1 MTILTNPA
9 FGLLKKHYHFENV
22 LEKADKSVV
31 LATFSFCKRLGYISY
46 IIKPE
51 EWAAVT
57 GGMVI
62 YDSDDLNEYVE
73 PEWFEWTLLY
83 DYEPGWFTIKNTHFS
98 DVNRKHDYGNFNY
111 KQHEPDDFISKSAT
125 VRIKKGDRITSPL
138 LCFKGVDMEKFN
150 EHKEQIIIDS
160 NCYTT
165 IFHRPIMI
173 RKEFNC
179 IW

>member
-9 FGLLKKHYHFENV
+9 FGLLKRHCHFENV
-22 LEKADKSVV
+22 LKKADKSVV
-31 LATFSFCKRLGYISY
+31 LASFLFCKRLGHISY

-51 EWAAVT
+51 EWIVT
-57 GGMVI
+57 SGMAI

-83 DYEPGWFTIKNTHFS
+83 DYKPGWLTIISQDISN
-98 DVNRKHDYGNFNY
+98 VNRKQDYGHFRY
-111 KQHEPDDFISKSAT
+111 KQLEPDDFISKSANAN
-125 VRIKKGDRITSPL
+125 IKKGDRRISPR

-150 EHKEQIIIDS
+150 EHIEQIIIDS
-160 NCYTT
+160 RCYTM
-165 IFHRPIMI
+165 IFKRPIMI